1 MIADRC
7 EINRQIRADNKML
20 RELKAKVAK
29 LVEAVEKSIPIIAE
43 TLEAIRNHMIFTQYH
58 LLHNEMQKEV
68 IHDWMQHF
76 RPILNQYDTI
86 KKKLKAKVAEKKELN
101 VQKNKTSILN
111 PFQHIKVKRIFAIRY
126 ATCRITRNPPASGP
140 LLMICHNRIAASQ
153 LIRSGLYHS

>member
-29 LVEAVEKSIPIIAE
+29 LAEAVEKSIPIIAE

-68 IHDWMQHF
+68 IHDWMNHF
-76 RPILNQYDTI
+76 NPILNNTTPLKRNSKLSYRAERTECEKRENQYFESHPAYKI
-86 KKKLKAKVAEKKELN
+86 ESAAY
-101 VQKNKTSILN
+101 
-111 PFQHIKVKRIFAIRY
+111 HCY
-126 ATCRITRNPPASGP
+126 GRN
-140 LLMICHNRIAASQ
+140 
-153 LIRSGLYHS
+153 